1 MNPTLRQKLIDCG
14 WVSEFNADTLVS
26 LIERESPKPI
36 QPTDSQLQ
44 EFIDLSRIAWI
55 KHRSRVTKDE
65 WELDLAKALFAQ
77 FGVARG
83 VEERKTAD
91 YNRGKYWRDRNDPP
105 KEGEPLVSVWDEYNL
120 GVALFA
126 GATILI
132 GGYLVSHI
140 S

>member
-1 MNPTLRQKLIDCG
+1 MCCWMMRSYSTYSECG
-14 WVSEFNADTLVS
+14 
-26 LIERESPKPI
+26 P
-36 QPTDSQLQ
+36 
-44 EFIDLSRIAWI
+44 
-55 KHRSRVTKDE
+55 
-65 WELDLAKALFAQ
+65 
-77 FGVARG
+77 G
-83 VEERKTAD
+83 
-91 YNRGKYWRDRNDPP
+91 GKYWRDRNDPP